1 MAAFWRGVN
10 RSLTAIVPERRV
22 FIQSG
27 RSTSYVRLT
36 PIAQLLAGTAGIAA
50 AGWMAV
56 ATSVVVLDRVT
67 AVTGAT
73 VSPALQDAYDTRL
86 DEIAAERDQRTAEAR
101 SAQARFQIAME
112 QISRQQTT
120 ILESVEERRELAIA
134 LDLMRTRLQTA
145 VIQRDEVSRAND
157 ALLAQMTEVNDT
169 LTRNQGS
176 GTDLT
181 ATLDT
186 ISAAL
191 ADAAV
196 ARDEASAARAEL
208 EAELAE
214 LEMRVAINAQRQDE
228 MVEQLE
234 QAVAMSFGPLEKMLK
249 RSDIDVDSVLASVR
263 RTHSGEGGPLAPVSV
278 SSRSFDDESL
288 VTRFDEVMLELDR
301 LNLTRVAISKI
312 PFGMPVL
319 SAHRFTSG
327 FGYRRDPKG
336 FGRRMHNGVD
346 FAAGRGTPIY
356 ATADGVVKSAGSEG
370 GYGRTVRISHDFGF
384 ETVYAHQT
392 RLHVTPG
399 QNVSRGDKIGE
410 MGSTGRSTGVHL
422 HYEVRLN
429 DRPINPMTYLE
440 AARDVF

>member
-10 RSLTAIVPERRV
+10 RSLSGLFPERRI

-27 RSTSYVRLT
+27 QSTSYVRLT
-36 PIAQLLAGTAGIAA
+36 PIAQLLTGTAVLAA
-50 AGWMAV
+50 AGWMTV

-67 AVTGAT
+67 AEAGAT
-73 VSPALQDAYDTRL
+73 SAPVLHEAYGTRL
-86 DEIAAERDQRTAEAR
+86 DELAAERDQRSSEAR
-101 SAQARFQIAME
+101 SAQARFKIAME

-134 LDLMRTRLQTA
+134 LDLMRSRLQEA
-145 VIQRDEVSRAND
+145 VVQRDEVARSND
-157 ALLAQMTEVNDT
+157 ALLARMTEVSDT
-169 LTRNQGS
+169 LSRKRGS
-176 GTDLT
+176 GDDL
-181 ATLDT
+181 ADTLDT
-186 ISAAL
+186 ISGAL
-191 ADAAV
+191 ADAAI
-196 ARDEASAARAEL
+196 ARDQARSDRAGL
-208 EAELAE
+208 EAKLADLEL
-214 LEMRVAINAQRQDE
+214 RVAVNAQRQDE

-234 QAVAMSFGPLEKMLK
+234 QAVAMSFGPLEQMLK
-249 RSDIDVDSVLASVR
+249 RSEIDVDSVLASVR
-263 RTHSGEGGPLAPVSV
+263 RTHSGSGGPLTPVSV
-278 SSRSFDDESL
+278 SSRSFDDASL
-288 VTRFDEVMLELDR
+288 GTRFDEVMLELDR
-301 LNLTRVAISKI
+301 LNLTRVAVNKI

-319 SAHRFTSG
+319 TAHRFTSG

-356 ATADGVVKSAGSEG
+356 ATADGVVKSARSEG
-370 GYGRTVRISHDFGF
+370 GYGRTVRILHEFGF

-392 RLHVTPG
+392 TLHVKPG
-399 QNVSRGDKIGE
+399 QQVSRGDRIGE

-429 DRPINPMTYLE
+429 GQPINPMTYLE